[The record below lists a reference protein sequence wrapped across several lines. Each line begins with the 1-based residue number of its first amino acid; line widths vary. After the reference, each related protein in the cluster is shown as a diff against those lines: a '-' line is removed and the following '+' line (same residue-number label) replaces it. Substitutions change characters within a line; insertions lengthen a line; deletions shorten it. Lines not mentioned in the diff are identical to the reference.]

1 MYGIMEYTLCSLV
14 LISFMLS
21 RNHKNGKRA
30 CVESKLTFPVS
41 FVIGIRA
48 AVGAGFPVFTIPLT
62 VIELVSRLGTARK
75 YIN

>member
-21 RNHKNGKRA
+21 RNHKNGKCA
-30 CVESKLTFPVS
+30 CAETTLMFPDS

-48 AVGAGFPVFTIPLT
+48 AVGTGFSVFTIPLT
-62 VIELVSRLGTARK
+62 VIKLLRRLGTTR
-75 YIN
+75 NT